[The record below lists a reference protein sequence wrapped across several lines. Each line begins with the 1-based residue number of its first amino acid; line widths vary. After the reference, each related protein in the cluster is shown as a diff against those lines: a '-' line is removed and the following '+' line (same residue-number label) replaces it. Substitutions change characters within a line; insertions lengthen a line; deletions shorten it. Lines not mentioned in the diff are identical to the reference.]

1 MNLAHTPAQGIQGT
15 ATMSELPHTASWSA
29 DKVADGI
36 TNQTAPGGSCAIMDF
51 NERYKSVWLEVLLGR
66 LFNVAYIE
74 LYLRNEQRML
84 IVFMVFRFKQKTI
97 TFWYSFFFLSLL
109 RSSVSN

>member
-74 LYLRNEQRML
+74 LYLRNERML
-84 IVFMVFRFKQKTI
+84 IVFMVFRFKRKTI
-97 TFWYSFFFLSLL
+97 IFWYSFFFLSLL